1 MDSGAKSSPTAP
13 PPAPNPPQG
22 TPVPRVRSH
31 ALLGGRGALIIE
43 HHGREYYLRIT
54 PNGKL
59 ILTA

>member
-1 MDSGAKSSPTAP
+1 
-13 PPAPNPPQG
+13 
-22 TPVPRVRSH
+22 VRSD
-31 ALLGGRGALIIE
+31 ALLGGGSALIIE